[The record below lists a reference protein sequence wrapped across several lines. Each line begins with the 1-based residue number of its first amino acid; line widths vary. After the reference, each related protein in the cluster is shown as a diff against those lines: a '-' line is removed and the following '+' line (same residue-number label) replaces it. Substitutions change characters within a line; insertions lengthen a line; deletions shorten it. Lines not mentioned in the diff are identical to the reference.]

1 MSPSVDLSTPPNTM
15 QPIGPYSHV
24 ARVGPF
30 ITIGGTAGVDP
41 QTGKLAGSDVASQ
54 TRQILAMFETMLG
67 SAGSDMDHIIHINV
81 FLIDMNDFA
90 PMNAAYIETMGERR
104 PARTAIAVAGLPKP
118 DARITM
124 NLTAVRKDA

>member
-41 QTGKLAGSDVASQ
+41 KTGELAGSDIASQ
-54 TRQILAMFETMLG
+54 TRQILAMFEIMLG

>member
-41 QTGKLAGSDVASQ
+41 RTGKLAGPDIASQ
-54 TRQILAMFETMLG
+54 TRQILAMFDTMLS

-90 PMNAAYIETMGERR
+90 PMNAAYIEAMGERR
-104 PARTAIAVAGLPKP
+104 PARTAIGVAGLPKP
-118 DARITM
+118 GARITM

>member
-1 MSPSVDLSTPPNTM
+1 MSLNVDLSPPPNTM

-41 QTGKLAGSDVASQ
+41 RTGRLAGTDVASQ
-54 TRQILAMFETMLG
+54 TRQILAMFDTMLN
-67 SAGSDMDHIIHINV
+67 SAGSDMDHVIHINV

-90 PMNAAYIETMGERR
+90 PMNAAYIEAMGERR

-118 DARITM
+118 GARITM

>member
-30 ITIGGTAGVDP
+30 ITIGGAAGVDP
-41 QTGKLAGSDVASQ
+41 RTGKLAGTDVASQ
-54 TRQILAMFETMLG
+54 TRQILAMFDTMLS

-90 PMNAAYIETMGERR
+90 PMNAAYIEAMGERR

-118 DARITM
+118 GARITM